1 VLELYTYDPVS
12 ATVRTSRPELGPA
25 SGHELTGV
33 AADTDGNAIVADR
46 RSRQVYRI
54 TPAGMIASVAGLGS
68 RVQLT
73 GLLPRVAVDATNAIY
88 VSQSDNRIVRISADG
103 LVTPIAGNGQFG
115 APAVGGSAA
124 DSGFGSLTA
133 LAVTASGEVYF
144 ADSRYQ
150 SIYKVDHDAIRAMAA
165 QPLPRNSNRS
175 MAWRLTATAGCS
187 SAIRVPTVSA
197 S

>member
-1 VLELYTYDPVS
+1 
-12 ATVRTSRPELGPA
+12 
-25 SGHELTGV
+25 
-33 AADTDGNAIVADR
+33 
-46 RSRQVYRI
+46 
-54 TPAGMIASVAGLGS
+54 MIASVAGLGS